1 MNEPDQAPDAPI
13 VETTTEAR
21 AGSKTLVNRNIMFA
35 SLAVVVIAFIALL
48 IIYR

>member
-1 MNEPDQAPDAPI
+1 MDEPGQKKI

-21 AGSKTLVNRNIMFA
+21 AGSKTLANRNVMFV